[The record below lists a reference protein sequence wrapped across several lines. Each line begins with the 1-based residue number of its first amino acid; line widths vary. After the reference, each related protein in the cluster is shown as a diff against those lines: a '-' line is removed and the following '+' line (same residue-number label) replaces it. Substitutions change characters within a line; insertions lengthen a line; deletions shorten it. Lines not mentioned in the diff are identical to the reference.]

1 MREEVIEILS
11 SICAGV
17 DFENED
23 INIAEDLDSVDII
36 ALIEELEDR
45 FNVEITTGE
54 KTEENFESVDAL
66 VEMLERLQ

>member
-45 FNVEITTGE
+45 FNVEITAGE